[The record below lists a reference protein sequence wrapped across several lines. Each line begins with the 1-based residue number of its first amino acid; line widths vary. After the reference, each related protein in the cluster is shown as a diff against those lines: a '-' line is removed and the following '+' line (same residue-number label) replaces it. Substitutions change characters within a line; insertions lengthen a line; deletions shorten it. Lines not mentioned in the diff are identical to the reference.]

1 MIDIILLAMV
11 TVFIVTRLYSIFGT
25 GAETKGTRIVVKQV
39 GKTPQKMTSEQM
51 QELAEVQKI
60 LEKTMCANENSLPE
74 GKMQSALG
82 RIENFDVE
90 AFLAGASK
98 VFEIVLQAFHE
109 GNMEATRHLLS
120 KKLYDAF
127 NQAIQMRQENNQT
140 TEVEFICF
148 EKSEVKDV
156 RFLKNSVRVIVEF
169 VTQQI
174 NILRGADGKV
184 ITGDENFIQ
193 KITDVWTFER
203 ALHAKENNWILV
215 STKKNA

>member
-1 MIDIILLAMV
+1 MIDIIILAMIA
-11 TVFIVTRLYSIFGT
+11 VFLITKLYFIFGT
-25 GAETKGTRIVVKQV
+25 GAETKDSHIVLHVNKAD
-39 GKTPQKMTSEQM
+39 KKPTPEQLH
-51 QELAEVQKI
+51 ELAEVQKI
-60 LEKTMCANENSLPE
+60 LEKSICANENARPTE
-74 GKMQSALG
+74 CQQSALN
-82 RIENFDVE
+82 RIENFDSDG
-90 AFLAGASK
+90 FLNGAAK
-98 VFEIVLQAFHE
+98 VFEIVLNAFHQ
-109 GNMEATRHLLS
+109 GNMENTRGLLS

-127 NQAIQMRQENNQT
+127 NQAIRKREDEHQT
-140 TEVEFICF
+140 SEVEFICF
-148 EKSEVKDV
+148 DKKEIKNV
-156 RFLKNSVRVIVEF
+156 RFLKNSVRIMVEF

>member
-11 TVFIVTRLYSIFGT
+11 AVFVVTRLYFIFGT
-25 GAETKGTRIVVKQV
+25 NAESKGPRVVVKRIE
-39 GKTPQKMTSEQM
+39 KLPRDMTPEQM
-51 QELAEVQKI
+51 QKLAAVQEV
-60 LEKTMCANENSLPE
+60 LEKTMCANENCLPE
-74 GKMQSALG
+74 GRVHNALA
-82 RIENFDVE
+82 RIENFD
-90 AFLAGASK
+90 ADSFLIGASK
-98 VFEIVLQAFHE
+98 VFEIILQAFND
-109 GNMEATRHLLS
+109 GNIETIRHLLS
-120 KKLYDAF
+120 KKIYDAF
-127 NQAIQMRQENNQT
+127 NQAIRARQKNHQT
-140 TEVEFICF
+140 SEVEFICF

-156 RFLKNSVRVIVEF
+156 RFLKNSVRIIVEF

-184 ITGDENFIQ
+184 ITGDENFVQ